1 MSTGTF
7 RKRRRELALQTIE
20 FVSVKQSQ
28 IGRLLGYGTLVV
40 TMVDGTHE
48 SYAWVARAQE
58 LAEKVQQYLSKT
70 SVA

>member
-1 MSTGTF
+1 M
-7 RKRRRELALQTIE
+7 
-20 FVSVKQSQ
+20 KQSQ